1 MMISG
6 PVPDWIAE
14 VMRACRSLA
23 LMVSTLSVMPV
34 AFWHSCV
41 IWPLSSTSEAGTK
54 SAQRSQWTV
63 VPCAKAGA
71 RPVARTA
78 ARPPVCAATAPDA
91 DSFRSLRRVMR
102 AMCFPL
108 SLLCAGIERARLR
121 RCARRGVVC
130 QPGASRPERPAECS
144 RVRRRSRIRR
154 FSPNRTRNLGA
165 GRRAHPG
172 LMPATWTTQVQRLS
186 LPGIVASDS
195 SGVMPI
201 TSTPRLGEALR
212 LGVKPG
218 KAWNEHMF
226 SAFTPGRDRRPASS
240 IGSFVPNSAIASHP
254 FRVRGKVE
262 YWCRAHP
269 NSAGVTS
276 MKSTLTARLRSL
288 AGAALAAGVVASM
301 PVGAETLVEQVTDT
315 RLVLAFR
322 VDPAELQKVFPG
334 PWDIVGTAAGPAKD
348 ANFNVIFYDRML
360 QQDGAGASM
369 GPPYRFIVFAAGV
382 KPKEASSAASVVGRI
397 YASDPKRVPGPYKNS
412 LLSTVERRTVIES
425 GSSEPGTNEETWE
438 VRAPP
443 NHTISLS
450 VKYEKSTPARQKS
463 EGKVYSSVDTA
474 FYRIYRW
481 DLLAEVA
488 KSATAGIDRVKNYKF
503 NASVPDYANLLTS
516 AQLVAIISQPMYVR
530 NVWLP

>member
-212 LGVKPG
+212 LGVKLRQ
-218 KAWNEHMF
+218 AHCEQMF
-226 SAFTPGRDRRPASS
+226 SALPLRADLHGPTRDVAEVPQATRLLKRKASINHDTRPPNEAASDRRIPVF
-240 IGSFVPNSAIASHP
+240 G
-254 FRVRGKVE
+254 E
-262 YWCRAHP
+262 LY
-269 NSAGVTS
+269 
-276 MKSTLTARLRSL
+276 
-288 AGAALAAGVVASM
+288 VVA
-301 PVGAETLVEQVTDT
+301 AT
-315 RLVLAFR
+315 RV
-322 VDPAELQKVFPG
+322 V
-334 PWDIVGTAAGPAKD
+334 
-348 ANFNVIFYDRML
+348 
-360 QQDGAGASM
+360 
-369 GPPYRFIVFAAGV
+369 
-382 KPKEASSAASVVGRI
+382 SSL
-397 YASDPKRVPGPYKNS
+397 D
-412 LLSTVERRTVIES
+412 
-425 GSSEPGTNEETWE
+425 
-438 VRAPP
+438 VR
-443 NHTISLS
+443 
-450 VKYEKSTPARQKS
+450 
-463 EGKVYSSVDTA
+463 
-474 FYRIYRW
+474 
-481 DLLAEVA
+481 
-488 KSATAGIDRVKNYKF
+488 
-503 NASVPDYANLLTS
+503 
-516 AQLVAIISQPMYVR
+516 
-530 NVWLP
+530 